1 MGLRNNGGEDTL
13 RGDVPLMSTVSSG
26 TWALR
31 AQAILVFHGITC
43 GAALAAH
50 YREITNQP
58 AAPEK

>member
-1 MGLRNNGGEDTL
+1 M